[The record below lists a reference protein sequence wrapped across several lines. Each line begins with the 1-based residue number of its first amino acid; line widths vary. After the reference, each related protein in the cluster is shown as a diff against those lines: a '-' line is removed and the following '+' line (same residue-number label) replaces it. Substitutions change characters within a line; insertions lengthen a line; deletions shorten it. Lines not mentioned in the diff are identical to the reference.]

1 MYMKQYSVDPI
12 PAVNLYLMYVTTSQM
27 YRYQDLTHSFWS
39 AIQNRYGANSVGTHS
54 NYIQEN

>member
-1 MYMKQYSVDPI
+1 
-12 PAVNLYLMYVTTSQM
+12 MYVTTSQM

-39 AIQNRYGANSVGTHS
+39 AIQNPYGANSVGTDS